1 MDTST
6 AIKFIDKAI
15 EKTKLQQLS
24 WKLLPEDI
32 PVKPLPIDSS
42 KLISPL
48 LTLGKNLSVQDSYVT
63 NYKTGQLL
71 LLAYRSTSSLVLC
84 TPPDGCSFSLQM
96 QDEKSKFAT
105 EISNSTRDTD
115 EATYLIRLYN
125 LIAKDSSSVSFLI
138 DDFLN
143 S

>member
-24 WKLLPEDI
+24 WKPLPEDI
-32 PVKPLPIDSS
+32 PVKPLPIDNS

-48 LTLGKNLSVQDSYVT
+48 LTLGKNLSVQDCYVSK
-63 NYKTGQLL
+63 YKTGHLL
-71 LLAYRSTSSLVLC
+71 LLTYRSTVELALC
-84 TPPDGCSFSLQM
+84 TPPDGCIFSLRM